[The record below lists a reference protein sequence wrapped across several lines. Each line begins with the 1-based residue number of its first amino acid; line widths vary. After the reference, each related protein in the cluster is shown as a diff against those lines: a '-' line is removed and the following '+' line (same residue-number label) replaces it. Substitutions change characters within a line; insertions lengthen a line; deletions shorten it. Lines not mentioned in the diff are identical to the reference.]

1 MCFYSKQSKSA
12 LELQNRFNATFENRN
27 QYSPSVYN
35 GFQFPK
41 TPIIAN
47 ADTGKIQLFHWG
59 LIPHWAKDNS
69 IRKNT
74 LNARIETIKEKP
86 AFRGS
91 VTNRCLVLVDGFYEW
106 QWLDEKGKNKKKYLI
121 TLPGNGAFA
130 FAGLWSE
137 WVDKTTGEK
146 VKTYTILTTEAN
158 EFMSKIHNTEKRM
171 PVILTRNNETD
182 WLTGQEINNIEL
194 ELKATEI

>member
-12 LELQNRFNATFENRN
+12 LELQNRFNATFENGN
-27 QYSPSVYN
+27 QYSPAIYN

-47 ADTGKIQLFHWG
+47 VDKDKIKLFHWG

-74 LNARIETIKEKP
+74 LNARIETIGEKP
-86 AFRGS
+86 AFRAS

-121 TLPGNGAFA
+121 TLPDNGAFA

-137 WVDKTTGEK
+137 WVEKYTGET
-146 VKTYTILTTEAN
+146 VKTYTILTKEAN
-158 EFMSKIHNTEKRM
+158 EFMSIIHNKEKRM
-171 PVILTRNNETD
+171 PVILTQSNEID
-182 WLTGQEINNIEL
+182 WLNGQEINNIET
-194 ELKATEI
+194 ELKATLV